1 MPSFPVLHSCPEFAQ
16 NHVHWISDAIQPP
29 HPLSS
34 PSPPAF
40 SLSQHQGYLPVSQLF
55 TSGGQSIG
63 ASASASVLQVSSK
76 LISFRIDWFDLH
88 AVQRTCKSSPAPLF
102 KSISSS
108 TSAFFMVQLSHLYVI
123 TGKTIALTRRTFESK
138 VMSLPFNMLSRFIIA
153 FLARKH
159 LLILWLQSPSTVIL
173 EPKKIKS
180 VTVSTFPPSICHEV
194 MGLNAMILVF

>member
-108 TSAFFMVQLSHLYVI
+108 TSAFFMIQFSHPNMT
-123 TGKTIALTRRTFESK
+123 TGKTIGWLYRPLLAKWYLCFWICYVGLS
-138 VMSLPFNMLSRFIIA
+138 SLYFQGA
-153 FLARKH
+153 
-159 LLILWLQSPSTVIL
+159 
-173 EPKKIKS
+173 S
-180 VTVSTFPPSICHEV
+180 VF
-194 MGLNAMILVF
+194 